1 MIVVDDNNTRK
12 FFFNFSHQPSRTRNP
27 GKLQQLRNEA
37 GKLKKSIVADLMKN
51 VKD

>member
-1 MIVVDDNNTRK
+1 MIVVDDNNTWK
-12 FFFNFSHQPSRTRNP
+12 FFFNFLHQPSRTGNP